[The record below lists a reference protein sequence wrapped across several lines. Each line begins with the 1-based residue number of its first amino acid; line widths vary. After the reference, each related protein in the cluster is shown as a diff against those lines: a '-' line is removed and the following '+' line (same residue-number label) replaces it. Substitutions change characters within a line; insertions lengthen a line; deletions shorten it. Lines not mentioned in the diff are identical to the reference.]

1 MEEAPTPN
9 YLKENKNNKNKD
21 DSESFEFCWQNP
33 KNPDSLFQIFIKKF
47 NDYIE
52 IICMDILDESNQ
64 NTKYSSKFNSKS
76 LQEIMG
82 ERSINKA
89 YQILK
94 DITPNNAL
102 IELKDNII
110 ILSINSSSIK
120 EKFLLY
126 KAIDINECLTLI
138 NQLREENNNLRNEL
152 NEFKNNFKIICQY
165 NLLDINSP
173 FKLKDIFEQIKSAHK
188 TRLINKEEELVI
200 INKGIK
206 HLLNKSICSMKILY
220 CSETNGE
227 DPDKFNEKYNEILDY
242 AIIIIKTKDEKKF
255 GIFCNKKNDAF
266 NNQNL
271 NPFINLYNQIME
283 DNHLNEKMRFQNYY
297 MDNINLNNDYIDIFN
312 SNSISNKHFVF
323 SLDDLSVYYQINIIY
338 SPNIFVFELK
348 KLNLNY
354 YSNESTSFPNIS
366 IKLSKQFQTLCG
378 NENYN
383 MNIPQNINTSNFKL
397 SGGNQFNI
405 RKYELYSIDL
415 E

>member
-102 IELKDNII
+102 IKLKDNII

-271 NPFINLYNQIME
+271 N
-283 DNHLNEKMRFQNYY
+283 NHLNEKMRFQNYY

-323 SLDDLSVYYQINIIY
+323 SLDDLSV
-338 SPNIFVFELK
+338 
-348 KLNLNY
+348 Y

>member
-33 KNPDSLFQIFIKKF
+33 KNPDSLFQIYIKKF

-64 NTKYSSKFNSKS
+64 NTKYSNKYNSKS
-76 LQEIMG
+76 LKEIMG
-82 ERSINKA
+82 EWSINKA
-89 YQILK
+89 YKILK
-94 DITPNNAL
+94 GITPNNAF

-110 ILSINSSSIK
+110 ILSINLSSIK

-138 NQLREENNNLRNEL
+138 NQLREENNNLKNEL

-173 FKLKDIFEQIKSAHK
+173 FKLKYIFEQIKSAHK
-188 TRLINKEEELVI
+188 TRLINKEDELVI

-227 DPDKFNEKYNEILDY
+227 DPDKFNEKYDEILDY

-271 NPFINLYNQIME
+271 NLDINLNNQNENME
-283 DNHLNEKMRFQNYY
+283 DNYLDYNF
-297 MDNINLNNDYIDIFN
+297 DNMNLNNDYIDIFN
-312 SNSISNKHFVF
+312 SNSISNKYFVF
-323 SLDDLSVYYQINIIY
+323 SLDDFSV
-338 SPNIFVFELK
+338 
-348 KLNLNY
+348 Y

>member
-47 NDYIE
+47 NNYIE

-64 NTKYSSKFNSKS
+64 NAKYSNKYNSKS

-126 KAIDINECLTLI
+126 KTIDINECLTLI

-173 FKLKDIFEQIKSAHK
+173 FKLKYIFEQIKSAHK

-227 DPDKFNEKYNEILDY
+227 DPDIFNEIYDKILDY

-271 NPFINLYNQIME
+271 NLI
-283 DNHLNEKMRFQNYY
+283 
-297 MDNINLNNDYIDIFN
+297 INLNNQNRIMPNNYPNKLMGIQNYNMNNMSLNNYYIDIFN

-323 SLDDLSVYYQINIIY
+323 SLDDFSV
-338 SPNIFVFELK
+338 
-348 KLNLNY
+348 Y

>member
-33 KNPDSLFQIFIKKF
+33 KNPDSLFQIYIKKF

-138 NQLREENNNLRNEL
+138 NQLREENNNLKNEL

-227 DPDKFNEKYNEILDY
+227 DPDIFNEIYDKILDY

-271 NPFINLYNQIME
+271 NLDINLNNQYENME
-283 DNHLNEKMRFQNYY
+283 DDYLDYN
-297 MDNINLNNDYIDIFN
+297 MDNMNLNNDYIDIFN
-312 SNSISNKHFVF
+312 SNSISNKYFVF
-323 SLDDLSVYYQINIIY
+323 SLDDFSI
-338 SPNIFVFELK
+338 
-348 KLNLNY
+348 Y

>member
-1 MEEAPTPN
+1 MEEVPTPN

-21 DSESFEFCWQNP
+21 DSELFEFCWQNP

-64 NTKYSSKFNSKS
+64 NTKYSNKYNSKS
-76 LQEIMG
+76 LKEIMG
-82 ERSINKA
+82 EWSINKA

-94 DITPNNAL
+94 GITPNNAF

-188 TRLINKEEELVI
+188 TRLINKEDELVI

-227 DPDKFNEKYNEILDY
+227 DPDKFNEKYDEILDY

-266 NNQNL
+266 NNENL
-271 NPFINLYNQIME
+271 DL
-283 DNHLNEKMRFQNYY
+283 D
-297 MDNINLNNDYIDIFN
+297 INLNNQNEFIFKRNNFKNNNIFN
-312 SNSISNKHFVF
+312 FYE
-323 SLDDLSVYYQINIIY
+323 D
-338 SPNIFVFELK
+338 ELMEFQ
-348 KLNLNY
+348 

>member
-64 NTKYSSKFNSKS
+64 NAKYSNKYNSKS

-173 FKLKDIFEQIKSAHK
+173 FKLKYIFEQIKSAHK
-188 TRLINKEEELVI
+188 TRLINKEDELVI

-227 DPDKFNEKYNEILDY
+227 DPDKFNEKYDEILDY

-297 MDNINLNNDYIDIFN
+297 MDNINLNNDYIYILN
-312 SNSISNKHFVF
+312 
-323 SLDDLSVYYQINIIY
+323 NI
-338 SPNIFVFELK
+338 
-348 KLNLNY
+348 
-354 YSNESTSFPNIS
+354 
-366 IKLSKQFQTLCG
+366 
-378 NENYN
+378 
-383 MNIPQNINTSNFKL
+383 
-397 SGGNQFNI
+397 
-405 RKYELYSIDL
+405 
-415 E
+415 

>member
-94 DITPNNAL
+94 DITPNNAF

-110 ILSINSSSIK
+110 ILSINLSSIK

-138 NQLREENNNLRNEL
+138 NQLREENNNLKNEL

-188 TRLINKEEELVI
+188 TRLINKEDELVI

-227 DPDKFNEKYNEILDY
+227 DPDIFNEIYDKILDY

-271 NPFINLYNQIME
+271 NLI
-283 DNHLNEKMRFQNYY
+283 
-297 MDNINLNNDYIDIFN
+297 INLNNQNRISIPNNYPNKMMGIQNYNMNNMSLNNYYIDIFN
-312 SNSISNKHFVF
+312 SNSISNKYFVF
-323 SLDDLSVYYQINIIY
+323 SLDDFSI
-338 SPNIFVFELK
+338 
-348 KLNLNY
+348 Y

>member
-64 NTKYSSKFNSKS
+64 NAKYSNKYNSKS

-110 ILSINSSSIK
+110 ILSINLSSIK

-138 NQLREENNNLRNEL
+138 NQLREENNNLKNEL

-173 FKLKDIFEQIKSAHK
+173 FKLKYIFEQIKSAHK

-271 NPFINLYNQIME
+271 NLDINLNNQNRIMPI
-283 DNHLNEKMRFQNYY
+283 NYPNEMMGFQNYN
-297 MDNINLNNDYIDIFN
+297 MNNMNLNNDYIDIFN

-323 SLDDLSVYYQINIIY
+323 SLDDFSV
-338 SPNIFVFELK
+338 
-348 KLNLNY
+348 Y
-354 YSNESTSFPNIS
+354 YSNESISFPNIS

-383 MNIPQNINTSNFKL
+383 MNIPQNQNINTSNFKL

>member
-9 YLKENKNNKNKD
+9 HPKENKNNKNKD

-33 KNPDSLFQIFIKKF
+33 KNPDSLFQIYIKKF
-47 NDYIE
+47 NDCIE

-64 NTKYSSKFNSKS
+64 NTKYSNKYNSKS
-76 LQEIMG
+76 LKEIMG
-82 ERSINKA
+82 EWSINKA

-94 DITPNNAL
+94 GITPNNAF

-138 NQLREENNNLRNEL
+138 NQLREENINLRNEL

-173 FKLKDIFEQIKSAHK
+173 FKLKYIFEQIKSAHK

-227 DPDKFNEKYNEILDY
+227 DPDKVNEKYDEILDY
-242 AIIIIKTKDEKKF
+242 AIIIIKTKNKKKF
-255 GIFCNKKNDAF
+255 GIFCNKKNDDF

-271 NPFINLYNQIME
+271 NLDINLNNKYENME
-283 DNHLNEKMRFQNYY
+283 DDYLDYN
-297 MDNINLNNDYIDIFN
+297 MDNMNLNNDYIDIFN
-312 SNSISNKHFVF
+312 SNSISNKYFVF
-323 SLDDLSVYYQINIIY
+323 SLDDFSV
-338 SPNIFVFELK
+338 
-348 KLNLNY
+348 Y
-354 YSNESTSFPNIS
+354 YSNESTSFPNIT

-383 MNIPQNINTSNFKL
+383 MIIPQNSNTSNFKL

>member
-1 MEEAPTPN
+1 
-9 YLKENKNNKNKD
+9 
-21 DSESFEFCWQNP
+21 
-33 KNPDSLFQIFIKKF
+33 
-47 NDYIE
+47 
-52 IICMDILDESNQ
+52 
-64 NTKYSSKFNSKS
+64 
-76 LQEIMG
+76 MG

-138 NQLREENNNLRNEL
+138 NQLKEENINLRNEL

-165 NLLDINSP
+165 NLLDMNSP
-173 FKLKDIFEQIKSAHK
+173 FKLKYIFEQIKSAHK

-266 NNQNL
+266 NNENLDLDINL
-271 NPFINLYNQIME
+271 NNQNKFMPNFYLDEMME
-283 DNHLNEKMRFQNYY
+283 FQNNN
-297 MDNINLNNDYIDIFN
+297 MPNMTLNNDYIDIFN
-312 SNSISNKHFVF
+312 SNSISNKYFVF
-323 SLDDLSVYYQINIIY
+323 SLDDFSV
-338 SPNIFVFELK
+338 
-348 KLNLNY
+348 Y

-383 MNIPQNINTSNFKL
+383 MIIPQNSNTSNFKL

>member
-64 NTKYSSKFNSKS
+64 NTKYSNKYNSKS

-110 ILSINSSSIK
+110 ILSINLSSIK

-165 NLLDINSP
+165 NLLDINAP
-173 FKLKDIFEQIKSAHK
+173 FKLQYIFEQIKSAHK

-271 NPFINLYNQIME
+271 NLDINLNNQ
-283 DNHLNEKMRFQNYY
+283 NENNPNIYPNEMMGFQNYN
-297 MDNINLNNDYIDIFN
+297 MNNMNLNNDYIDIFN
-312 SNSISNKHFVF
+312 SNSIGNKYFVF
-323 SLDDLSVYYQINIIY
+323 SLDDFSI
-338 SPNIFVFELK
+338 
-348 KLNLNY
+348 Y

-383 MNIPQNINTSNFKL
+383 MNNPPNINTSNFKL

>member
-33 KNPDSLFQIFIKKF
+33 KNPDSLFQIYIKKF

-138 NQLREENNNLRNEL
+138 NQLREENNNLKNEL

-165 NLLDINSP
+165 NLLDINAP
-173 FKLKDIFEQIKSAHK
+173 FKLQYIFEQIKSAHK
-188 TRLINKEEELVI
+188 TRLINKEDELVI

-227 DPDKFNEKYNEILDY
+227 DPDIFNEIYDKILDY

-271 NPFINLYNQIME
+271 NLDINLNNQYENME
-283 DNHLNEKMRFQNYY
+283 DDYLDYN
-297 MDNINLNNDYIDIFN
+297 MDNMNLNNDYIDIFN
-312 SNSISNKHFVF
+312 SNSISNKYFVF
-323 SLDDLSVYYQINIIY
+323 SLDDFSV
-338 SPNIFVFELK
+338 
-348 KLNLNY
+348 Y

>member
-9 YLKENKNNKNKD
+9 YLKENKNDKNKD

-33 KNPDSLFQIFIKKF
+33 KNPDSLFQIYIKKF

-64 NTKYSSKFNSKS
+64 NTKYSNKYNSKS
-76 LQEIMG
+76 LKEIMG
-82 ERSINKA
+82 EWSINKA

-94 DITPNNAL
+94 GITPNNAF

-110 ILSINSSSIK
+110 ILSINLSSIK

-173 FKLKDIFEQIKSAHK
+173 FKLKYIFEQIKSAHK

-227 DPDKFNEKYNEILDY
+227 DPDKFNEKYDEILDY

-271 NPFINLYNQIME
+271 NLIINLNNQNRIMP
-283 DNHLNEKMRFQNYY
+283 NNYPNEMMGFQNYN
-297 MDNINLNNDYIDIFN
+297 MNNMNLNNDYIDIFN
-312 SNSISNKHFVF
+312 SNSISNKYFVF
-323 SLDDLSVYYQINIIY
+323 SLDDFSV
-338 SPNIFVFELK
+338 
-348 KLNLNY
+348 Y

-383 MNIPQNINTSNFKL
+383 MNNPFNSNTSNFKL

>member
-33 KNPDSLFQIFIKKF
+33 KNPDSLFQIYIKKF

-64 NTKYSSKFNSKS
+64 NAKYSNKYNSKS

-266 NNQNL
+266 NNENLDLDINL
-271 NPFINLYNQIME
+271 NNQNKFIPNFYLDEIME
-283 DNHLNEKMRFQNYY
+283 FQNNN
-297 MDNINLNNDYIDIFN
+297 MPNMTLNNDYIDIFN
-312 SNSISNKHFVF
+312 SNSIGNKYFVF
-323 SLDDLSVYYQINIIY
+323 SLDDFSI
-338 SPNIFVFELK
+338 
-348 KLNLNY
+348 Y

-383 MNIPQNINTSNFKL
+383 MINAQNSNTSNFKL

>member
-33 KNPDSLFQIFIKKF
+33 KNPDSLFQIYIKKF
-47 NDYIE
+47 NDCIE

-64 NTKYSSKFNSKS
+64 NTKYSNKYNSKS
-76 LQEIMG
+76 LKEIMG
-82 ERSINKA
+82 EWSINKA

-138 NQLREENNNLRNEL
+138 NQLREENNNLKNEL

-173 FKLKDIFEQIKSAHK
+173 FKLKYIFEQIKSAHK

-227 DPDKFNEKYNEILDY
+227 DPDKFNEKYDEILDY

-271 NPFINLYNQIME
+271 NLDINLNNQNENME
-283 DNHLNEKMRFQNYY
+283 DNYLDEKMRFLNYY
-297 MDNINLNNDYIDIFN
+297 MDNMNLNNDYIDIFN
-312 SNSISNKHFVF
+312 SNSISNKYFVF
-323 SLDDLSVYYQINIIY
+323 SLDDFSV
-338 SPNIFVFELK
+338 
-348 KLNLNY
+348 Y

-383 MNIPQNINTSNFKL
+383 MNNPQNINTSNFKL

>member
-1 MEEAPTPN
+1 MEEAHTPN

-126 KAIDINECLTLI
+126 KTIDINECLTLI
-138 NQLREENNNLRNEL
+138 NQLREENINLRNEL

-173 FKLKDIFEQIKSAHK
+173 FKLKYIFEQIKSAHK
-188 TRLINKEEELVI
+188 TRLINKEDELVI

-227 DPDKFNEKYNEILDY
+227 DPDIFNEIYDKILYY

-271 NPFINLYNQIME
+271 NLDINLNNQ
-283 DNHLNEKMRFQNYY
+283 NENNPNIYPNEMMGFQNYN
-297 MDNINLNNDYIDIFN
+297 MNNMNLNNDYIDIFN
-312 SNSISNKHFVF
+312 SNSISNKYFVF
-323 SLDDLSVYYQINIIY
+323 SLDDFSV
-338 SPNIFVFELK
+338 
-348 KLNLNY
+348 Y

-383 MNIPQNINTSNFKL
+383 MIIPQNINTSNFKL

>member
-33 KNPDSLFQIFIKKF
+33 KNPDSLFQIYIKKF

-64 NTKYSSKFNSKS
+64 NTKYSNKYNSKS
-76 LQEIMG
+76 LKEIMG
-82 ERSINKA
+82 EWSINKA

-138 NQLREENNNLRNEL
+138 NQLREENNNLKNEL

-173 FKLKDIFEQIKSAHK
+173 FKLKYIFEQIKSAHK

-227 DPDKFNEKYNEILDY
+227 DPDIFNEIYDKILDY

-271 NPFINLYNQIME
+271 NLI
-283 DNHLNEKMRFQNYY
+283 
-297 MDNINLNNDYIDIFN
+297 INLNNQNRIMPNNYPNKLMGIQNYNMNNMSLNNYYIDIFN

-323 SLDDLSVYYQINIIY
+323 SLDDLSV
-338 SPNIFVFELK
+338 
-348 KLNLNY
+348 Y

>member
-1 MEEAPTPN
+1 
-9 YLKENKNNKNKD
+9 
-21 DSESFEFCWQNP
+21 
-33 KNPDSLFQIFIKKF
+33 
-47 NDYIE
+47 
-52 IICMDILDESNQ
+52 
-64 NTKYSSKFNSKS
+64 
-76 LQEIMG
+76 
-82 ERSINKA
+82 
-89 YQILK
+89 
-94 DITPNNAL
+94 
-102 IELKDNII
+102 
-110 ILSINSSSIK
+110 
-120 EKFLLY
+120 
-126 KAIDINECLTLI
+126 
-138 NQLREENNNLRNEL
+138 
-152 NEFKNNFKIICQY
+152 
-165 NLLDINSP
+165 
-173 FKLKDIFEQIKSAHK
+173 
-188 TRLINKEEELVI
+188 
-200 INKGIK
+200 
-206 HLLNKSICSMKILY
+206 MKILY

-227 DPDKFNEKYNEILDY
+227 DPDIFNEIYDKILDY

-323 SLDDLSVYYQINIIY
+323 SLDDLSVYY
-338 SPNIFVFELK
+338 
-348 KLNLNY
+348 
-354 YSNESTSFPNIS
+354 SNESTSFPNIS

-383 MNIPQNINTSNFKL
+383 MNNPHNINTSNFKL

>member
-33 KNPDSLFQIFIKKF
+33 KNPDSLFQIYIKKF

-64 NTKYSSKFNSKS
+64 NTKYSNKYNSKS
-76 LQEIMG
+76 LKEIMG
-82 ERSINKA
+82 EWSINKA

-94 DITPNNAL
+94 GITPNNAF

-110 ILSINSSSIK
+110 ILSINLSSIK

-138 NQLREENNNLRNEL
+138 NQLREENNNLKNEL

-173 FKLKDIFEQIKSAHK
+173 FKLQYIFEQIKSAHK
-188 TRLINKEEELVI
+188 TRLINKEDELVI

-227 DPDKFNEKYNEILDY
+227 DPDIFNEIYDKILDY

-271 NPFINLYNQIME
+271 NLDINLNNQNRISIP
-283 DNHLNEKMRFQNYY
+283 NIYPNEMMGFQNYN
-297 MDNINLNNDYIDIFN
+297 MNNMNLNNDYIDIFN
-312 SNSISNKHFVF
+312 SNSISNKYFVF
-323 SLDDLSVYYQINIIY
+323 SLDDFSV
-338 SPNIFVFELK
+338 
-348 KLNLNY
+348 Y

>member
-9 YLKENKNNKNKD
+9 YLKENINNKNKD

-64 NTKYSSKFNSKS
+64 NAKYSNKYNSKS

-126 KAIDINECLTLI
+126 KTIDINECLTLI

-165 NLLDINSP
+165 NLLDINAP
-173 FKLKDIFEQIKSAHK
+173 FKLQYIFEQIKSAHK

-227 DPDKFNEKYNEILDY
+227 DPDKFNEKYDEILDY

-271 NPFINLYNQIME
+271 NLIINLNNQNRIMP
-283 DNHLNEKMRFQNYY
+283 NNYPNEMMGFQNYN
-297 MDNINLNNDYIDIFN
+297 MNNMNLNNDYIDIFN

-323 SLDDLSVYYQINIIY
+323 SLDDFSV
-338 SPNIFVFELK
+338 
-348 KLNLNY
+348 Y

-383 MNIPQNINTSNFKL
+383 MNNPQNFNTSNFKL

>member
-33 KNPDSLFQIFIKKF
+33 KNPDSLFQIYIKKF

-64 NTKYSSKFNSKS
+64 NTKYSNKYNSKS
-76 LQEIMG
+76 LKEIMG
-82 ERSINKA
+82 EWSINKA

-94 DITPNNAL
+94 GITPNNAF

-138 NQLREENNNLRNEL
+138 NQLREENNNLKNEL

-173 FKLKDIFEQIKSAHK
+173 FKLKYIFEQIKSAHK

-227 DPDKFNEKYNEILDY
+227 DPDKFNEKYDEILDY

-271 NPFINLYNQIME
+271 NLIINLNNQNRINRIMPI
-283 DNHLNEKMRFQNYY
+283 NYPNEMMGFQNYN
-297 MDNINLNNDYIDIFN
+297 MNNMNLNNDYIDIFN
-312 SNSISNKHFVF
+312 SNSISNKYFVF
-323 SLDDLSVYYQINIIY
+323 SLDDFSV
-338 SPNIFVFELK
+338 
-348 KLNLNY
+348 Y

-383 MNIPQNINTSNFKL
+383 MNNPFNSNTSNFKL

-405 RKYELYSIDL
+405 RKYELYSINL

>member
-1 MEEAPTPN
+1 MEEVHTPN
-9 YLKENKNNKNKD
+9 YLKKNKNNKNKD

-173 FKLKDIFEQIKSAHK
+173 FKLKYIFEQIKSAHK

-271 NPFINLYNQIME
+271 NLDINLNNQNKNME
-283 DNHLNEKMRFQNYY
+283 DNYLDYNF
-297 MDNINLNNDYIDIFN
+297 DNMNLNNDYIDIFN
-312 SNSISNKHFVF
+312 SNSISNKYFVF
-323 SLDDLSVYYQINIIY
+323 SLDDFSV
-338 SPNIFVFELK
+338 
-348 KLNLNY
+348 Y
-354 YSNESTSFPNIS
+354 YSNECTSFPNIS

-383 MNIPQNINTSNFKL
+383 MNNPLNINTSNFKL

>member
-9 YLKENKNNKNKD
+9 HPKENKNNKNKD
-21 DSESFEFCWQNP
+21 DSELFEFCWQNP

-64 NTKYSSKFNSKS
+64 NAKYSNKYNSKS

-173 FKLKDIFEQIKSAHK
+173 FKLKYIFEQIKSAHK

-227 DPDKFNEKYNEILDY
+227 DPDKFNEKYDEILDY

-271 NPFINLYNQIME
+271 NLDINLNNQNKNME
-283 DNHLNEKMRFQNYY
+283 DNYLDYNF
-297 MDNINLNNDYIDIFN
+297 DNMNLNNDYIDIFN

-323 SLDDLSVYYQINIIY
+323 SLDDFSV
-338 SPNIFVFELK
+338 
-348 KLNLNY
+348 Y

-383 MNIPQNINTSNFKL
+383 MINPQNSNTSNFKL

>member
-64 NTKYSSKFNSKS
+64 NAKYSNKYNSKS

-126 KAIDINECLTLI
+126 KTIDINECLTLI

-173 FKLKDIFEQIKSAHK
+173 FKLKYIFEQIKSAHK

-227 DPDKFNEKYNEILDY
+227 DPDKFNEKYDEILDY

-271 NPFINLYNQIME
+271 NLDINLNNQNRIIP
-283 DNHLNEKMRFQNYY
+283 NIYPNEMMGFQNYN
-297 MDNINLNNDYIDIFN
+297 MNNMNLNNDYIDIFN
-312 SNSISNKHFVF
+312 SNSISNKYFVF
-323 SLDDLSVYYQINIIY
+323 SLDDFSV
-338 SPNIFVFELK
+338 
-348 KLNLNY
+348 Y

>member
-1 MEEAPTPN
+1 MEEVHTPN
-9 YLKENKNNKNKD
+9 YLKKNKNNKNKD

-138 NQLREENNNLRNEL
+138 NQLREENNNLKNEL

-173 FKLKDIFEQIKSAHK
+173 FKLKYIFEQIKSAHK

-271 NPFINLYNQIME
+271 NLDINLNNQNKNME
-283 DNHLNEKMRFQNYY
+283 DNYLDYNF
-297 MDNINLNNDYIDIFN
+297 DNMNLNNDYIDIFN
-312 SNSISNKHFVF
+312 SNSISNKYFVF
-323 SLDDLSVYYQINIIY
+323 SLDDFSV
-338 SPNIFVFELK
+338 
-348 KLNLNY
+348 Y
-354 YSNESTSFPNIS
+354 YSNECTSFPNIS

>member
-33 KNPDSLFQIFIKKF
+33 KNPDSLFQIYIKKF

-64 NTKYSSKFNSKS
+64 NTKYSNKYNSKS
-76 LQEIMG
+76 LKEIMG
-82 ERSINKA
+82 EWSINKA

-94 DITPNNAL
+94 GITPNNAF

-110 ILSINSSSIK
+110 ILSINLSSIK

-138 NQLREENNNLRNEL
+138 NQLREENNNLKNEL
-152 NEFKNNFKIICQY
+152 NEFKINFKIICQY

-173 FKLKDIFEQIKSAHK
+173 FKLKYIFEQIKSAHK
-188 TRLINKEEELVI
+188 TRLINKEDELVI

-227 DPDKFNEKYNEILDY
+227 DPDIFNEMYDKILDY

-271 NPFINLYNQIME
+271 NLIINLNNQNRIMP
-283 DNHLNEKMRFQNYY
+283 NIYPNKMMGIQNYN
-297 MDNINLNNDYIDIFN
+297 MNIMNLNNDYIDIFN
-312 SNSISNKHFVF
+312 SNSISNKYFVF
-323 SLDDLSVYYQINIIY
+323 SLDDFSV
-338 SPNIFVFELK
+338 
-348 KLNLNY
+348 Y

-383 MNIPQNINTSNFKL
+383 MNNPFNSNTSNFKL

>member
-1 MEEAPTPN
+1 MEEVHTPN
-9 YLKENKNNKNKD
+9 YLKKNKNNKNKD

-64 NTKYSSKFNSKS
+64 NAKYSNKYNSKS

-173 FKLKDIFEQIKSAHK
+173 FKLKYIFEQIKSAHK

-227 DPDKFNEKYNEILDY
+227 DPDKFNEKYDEILDY

-271 NPFINLYNQIME
+271 NLIINLNNQ
-283 DNHLNEKMRFQNYY
+283 NENIFKRNNPNIYPNEMMGFQNYN
-297 MDNINLNNDYIDIFN
+297 MNNMNLNNDYIDIFN
-312 SNSISNKHFVF
+312 SNSISNKYFVF
-323 SLDDLSVYYQINIIY
+323 SLDDFSV
-338 SPNIFVFELK
+338 
-348 KLNLNY
+348 Y

>member
-1 MEEAPTPN
+1 MEEVHTPN
-9 YLKENKNNKNKD
+9 YLKKNKNNKNKD

-33 KNPDSLFQIFIKKF
+33 KNPDSLFQIYIKKF

-138 NQLREENNNLRNEL
+138 NQLREENNNLKNEL

-227 DPDKFNEKYNEILDY
+227 DPDIFNEIYDKILDY

-271 NPFINLYNQIME
+271 NLDINLNNQYENME
-283 DNHLNEKMRFQNYY
+283 DDYLDYN
-297 MDNINLNNDYIDIFN
+297 MDNMNLNNDYIDIFN
-312 SNSISNKHFVF
+312 SNSISNKYFVF
-323 SLDDLSVYYQINIIY
+323 SLDDFSI
-338 SPNIFVFELK
+338 
-348 KLNLNY
+348 Y

>member
-64 NTKYSSKFNSKS
+64 NTKYSNKYNSKS
-76 LQEIMG
+76 LKEIMG
-82 ERSINKA
+82 EWSINKA

-94 DITPNNAL
+94 GITPNNAF

-173 FKLKDIFEQIKSAHK
+173 FKLKYIFEQIKSAHK

-227 DPDKFNEKYNEILDY
+227 DPDKFNEKYDEILDY

-271 NPFINLYNQIME
+271 NLDINLNNQNRIMQ
-283 DNHLNEKMRFQNYY
+283 NNYLGGMMGFQNYN
-297 MDNINLNNDYIDIFN
+297 MNNMNLNNDYIDIFN
-312 SNSISNKHFVF
+312 SNSISNKYFVF
-323 SLDDLSVYYQINIIY
+323 SLDDFSV
-338 SPNIFVFELK
+338 
-348 KLNLNY
+348 Y

-383 MNIPQNINTSNFKL
+383 MIIPQNSNTSNFKL